1 MLCICWD
8 NSRISEELLEKSDL
22 AVLLLSEFSVGGRP
36 TNSTNPL
43 RLYPV
48 SAEFSFEHENN
59 FLNPSLV
66 VYKVPPINC
75 LTDLTPTFR

>member
-43 RLYPV
+43 RV
-48 SAEFSFEHENN
+48 CQFSSEVLFEHGENI
-59 FLNPSLV
+59 LNPSLL